1 MQIERLELIYFSL
14 KRPQVKRVCMC
25 IYINTEIEID
35 IEGEEERREADDQ
48 QSERGI
54 HIASII
60 SNNFQTF
67 T

>member
-1 MQIERLELIYFSL
+1 
-14 KRPQVKRVCMC
+14 MC

-35 IEGEEERREADDQ
+35 IEGEEEQREADDQ